1 MPKIELSELYCNI
14 QDQMIASL
22 NLSSSAVVHSG
33 TKGDATE
40 NDWISFFR
48 SYLPTRYKVDKGIVI
63 DSDGNQSQQIDIII
77 YDNHYSYFVFHQ
89 DDTLLVP
96 AESVYAVFEVKQN
109 LNKEHIQYAGNK
121 AKSVRELHRTSAP
134 IKHAGGQYPP
144 KELHEIIS
152 GLLTTTCD
160 LKEPIQAKVVEYLN
174 ERNRNERLD
183 LVCSI
188 NNCTFSVNN
197 NVFLSEYDS
206 EANYEILFCESDKS
220 LIYLLLSLLKK
231 LQDIGT
237 VPAISFYDYEKPIDA
252 KRYKFTR

>member
-1 MPKIELSELYCNI
+1 MPKIDLAELYCSI
-14 QDQMIASL
+14 QKEMIASL
-22 NLSSSAVVHSG
+22 YLSSSAVVHPG

-48 SYLPTRYKVDKGIVI
+48 RYLPTRYKIDKGIVI
-63 DSDGNQSQQIDIII
+63 DSDGNQSHQIDIII
-77 YDNHYSYFVFHQ
+77 YDNQYSYFVFRR

-121 AKSVRELHRTSAP
+121 AKSVRELHRTSAQ
-134 IKHAGGQYPP
+134 IKHAGGKYPP
-144 KELHEIIS
+144 KELHEIVS
-152 GLLTTTCD
+152 GLLTTSCD
-160 LKEPIQAKVVEYLN
+160 WKEPIQAKVVEYLN
-174 ERNRNERLD
+174 KMKYTERLD
-183 LVCSI
+183 LICSI
-188 NNCTFSVNN
+188 NNSTFSVNN
-197 NVFLSEYDS
+197 NVFLSEYNS
-206 EANYEILFCESDKS
+206 EVNYDIMFCESNKS
-220 LIYLLLSLLKK
+220 LVYLLLSLLKK

>member
-1 MPKIELSELYCNI
+1 MHKIELSELYCSI
-14 QDQMIASL
+14 QKEMIASL
-22 NLSSSAVVHSG
+22 NLSSSAVIHPG

-48 SYLPTRYKVDKGIVI
+48 NYLPTRYKVDKGIVI

-77 YDNHYSYFVFHQ
+77 YDNHYSYFVFHR

-134 IKHAGGQYPP
+134 IKYAGGQYPP
-144 KELHEIIS
+144 KELHEIVS

-160 LKEPIQAKVVEYLN
+160 WKGPIQSKVVQYLN
-174 ERNRNERLD
+174 ERDYYERLD

-188 NNCTFSVNN
+188 NKCTFSVNN
-197 NVFLSEYDS
+197 NVFLSDYDS
-206 EANYEILFCESDKS
+206 KENYETMFCESDKS
-220 LIYLLLSLLKK
+220 LVYLLLSLLKK

-237 VPAISFYDYEKPIDA
+237 VPAISFSDYEKPIDA
-252 KRYKFTR
+252 KRYSTH